1 MLGTCGT
8 TCASLAACSAD
19 YDEKAD
25 EDAQAASVEDQAFRA
40 SDSNPLEQEARWASM
55 HTGLRVRQEAILQS
69 TPRLQAWPEVCAI
82 PKFVDRGSN
91 ASTSTGMESPRTAS
105 SLESSQS
112 SSEAAAEIQRSTAP
126 RPSASEAEG
135 MHKTPT
141 LTEKTFSTM
150 NLNELS
156 SGQADSR
163 TTDGRESTSLSP
175 RLDVAAE
182 TLKAFKDGVA
192 RDLGDCCGPR
202 RRGFFDKLVSAV
214 EEEAHK
220 EEAGND
226 PRRRENNVFQRD
238 DGEPAVANVPPKPRR
253 ALAISKEL
261 DAEFVKVRDEQMR
274 QAEWVRHQ
282 LMINSLKERNR
293 AEVQKYHEQ
302 CAIEKKEQ
310 EKRHKASM
318 DRRADRSSNDVV
330 KGVIDR
336 QLMRHM
342 EEVERDQ
349 ASNWFEK
356 SAFGDDMTRSIRHV
370 LGDSERR
377 HAQSVHQMSMR
388 AENRRDQAELLDNY
402 RGWWETWEI
411 KLAKVQ
417 HDSAGDDVRSAHS
430 SLRSEMTQNRDA
442 SRKQYESIVSFAHD
456 QQERG
461 GWNEQPSTPTFGS
474 GGPLF

>member
-253 ALAISKEL
+253 ALAISKDLNEPH
-261 DAEFVKVRDEQMR
+261 R
-274 QAEWVRHQ
+274 
-282 LMINSLKERNR
+282 
-293 AEVQKYHEQ
+293 
-302 CAIEKKEQ
+302 AIEKKEQ